1 MMAFSFFF
9 FYWDRP
15 QTKALKQDM
24 VLVHRDNM
32 LLHSLE
38 GSHDQPAWHNNQFL
52 LEGESTSMVM
62 LLMMRKR
69 WSSEQREVEGQEG
82 GVQSWAREGHLKKRL
97 EASGSIRTYVC
108 FSFLVTR
115 GPPCGVIQF
124 SVRLWQ
130 AILELFFLFVNI
142 ECKLHMLRIDHILK
156 W

>member
-1 MMAFSFFF
+1 MMAFSSI
-9 FYWDRP
+9 YWDRP

-32 LLHSLE
+32 LLHLLE
-38 GSHDQPAWHNNQFL
+38 GSHDQPAWRNNQFL
-52 LEGESTSMVM
+52 LEGDLTSMVM

-115 GPPCGVIQF
+115 GPPCGAIQF